1 MKPITTVLKLS
12 FRYPKLQAMRKTGKL
27 GKLAFWC
34 WSCVVFACTIYLSA
48 TLFQGYQFDSS
59 IMTLLPKNEQS
70 VAESLATEHLIKA
83 SDKRLVFL
91 FEGSDKALS
100 STAASNFVSA
110 LTDNQLFT
118 NVRGQITRSP
128 TQSWQQFYHAYRY
141 QLLSEK
147 SRQRLEE
154 VDLTLID
161 ESLGR
166 LYSPMASLVAAQ
178 LIDDPLQLFFQWQL
192 NVLPPLPF
200 AIENNWLTRTV
211 DQQHY
216 RLISVELAENPYG
229 IIYQQQVM
237 AAIGK
242 AKATLPPDIQLLS
255 SGLIL
260 HTSHGA
266 KQAISEISTIGI
278 GSITGIVLLL
288 FVCFRRATTVLLA
301 FLPIGVGCGFALTFS
316 LILFDR
322 VHLITLAFGA
332 GLVGVAIDYSL
343 HFLCAHH
350 HDNVNR
356 PDQKLS
362 ILRLILPSLTMGLVS
377 SVLAYAAQGMAP
389 FPGLRQMAVFS
400 ALGLIGAWLTVVC
413 WLPVLHGA
421 KPVFLNPRLIA
432 HLRKWQE
439 HWPKIDRRP
448 VQIVLFTLAGV
459 LIVIISS
466 IESNDDIR
474 LLQTS
479 PPELLEEDIA
489 VQRLLMAPSPAQF
502 MTLTAPSQEALL
514 QLEETFATKLHLAM
528 NEHLI
533 SGFMSTSQYLPSQHR
548 QRNNHLLLG
557 KMVYSANGQ
566 LHQLTEK
573 GGFTSIEA
581 QARLAYVN
589 TPLQPLQFA
598 HWLAS
603 DTSKIAAHLWIG
615 EHGEQYYS
623 LITLFGIA
631 DINAIKRLSAM
642 TKAVDGVEFVD
653 RIASISLLLSQYRE
667 QLLKWLVL
675 AYGLVLILATFRYGS
690 KSWRVIAAPA
700 MASLIVLSLLQITG
714 APITI
719 FHGLAL
725 LLVLG
730 IGLDASIFLQD
741 SNNSPHTWLAVTLS
755 SLTSLLAFGLL
766 ALSSTPVLHYFGVT
780 VLLGIICV
788 WVLAPCF
795 ITTQIKS
802 IPGQIKDDKTI

>member
-1 MKPITTVLKLS
+1 MARIDKI
-12 FRYPKLQAMRKTGKL
+12 R
-27 GKLAFWC
+27 KLAFWC
-34 WSCVVFACTIYLSA
+34 WSFVIGFCAIYLGT
-48 TLFQGYQFDSS
+48 TLLHGYQFDSS

-70 VAESLATEHLIKA
+70 VTESLATEHLVKA
-83 SDKRLVFL
+83 SDHRLVFL
-91 FEGSDKALS
+91 LESNHKSRSKD
-100 STAASNFVSA
+100 AANNFVSA

-118 NVRGQITRSP
+118 NVQGEITESP
-128 TQSWQQFYHAYRY
+128 SHTWQQFYHPHRY
-141 QLLSEK
+141 QLLSEINRK
-147 SRQRLEE
+147 QLQNNDSSLMN
-154 VDLTLID
+154 

-166 LYSPMASLVAAQ
+166 LYSPLASLVAPQ

-192 NVLPPLPF
+192 AVLPPLPF
-200 AIENNWLTRTV
+200 VIEDGWLTRTIG
-211 DQQHY
+211 QRHY
-216 RLISVELAENPYG
+216 RLISVELAENPYS
-229 IIYQQQVM
+229 ITYQQQVM
-237 AAIGK
+237 AAISK
-242 AKATLPPDIQLLS
+242 AKTTLPSDIQVLS

-266 KQAISEISTIGI
+266 KQAIGEISTIGLGSVI
-278 GSITGIVLLL
+278 GILILL
-288 FVCFRRATTVLLA
+288 FTCFRRASTVLLA
-301 FLPIGVGCGFALTFS
+301 FLPIGVGCGFALTLS
-316 LILFDR
+316 LILFDK

-350 HDNVNR
+350 SVKNGDNHSR
-356 PDQKLS
+356 SPH

-413 WLPVLHGA
+413 WLPVLHGG
-421 KPVFLNPRLIA
+421 KPVFLNPQLIA
-432 HLRKWQE
+432 LLRHWQA
-439 HWPKIDRRP
+439 HWPKIDSP
-448 VQIVLFTLAGV
+448 GVKVSLLVLVGILLIIVAT
-459 LIVIISS
+459 

-479 PPELLEEDIA
+479 TPELLNEDIA

-502 MTLTAPSQEALL
+502 VTLTASNQEALL
-514 QLEETFATKLHLAM
+514 QLEETFATKLYLAM
-528 NEHLI
+528 DEKLI
-533 SGFMSTSQYLPSQHR
+533 SGFMSTSQYLPSEHR
-548 QRNNHLLLG
+548 QRANNLLLG
-557 KMVYSANGQ
+557 EKVYSEQGQ
-566 LHQLTEK
+566 LQQLIDK
-573 GGFTSIEA
+573 GSLSSLGGP
-581 QARLAYVN
+581 ARQAYVN
-589 TPLQPLQFA
+589 SPLPPLQLNN
-598 HWLAS
+598 WLKS
-603 DTSKIAAHLWIG
+603 DISKIAAHLWIG
-615 EHGEQYYS
+615 EQGDQYYS

-631 DINAIKRLSAM
+631 DIDAIKRLSAM
-642 TKAVDGVEFVD
+642 TEPFDGIEFVD
-653 RIASISLLLSQYRE
+653 RIAGISLLLSNYRE
-667 QLLKWLVL
+667 QLIQWLVL
-675 AYGLVLILATFRYGS
+675 AYGLVLALATFRYGTQA
-690 KSWRVIAAPA
+690 WRVIAAPA
-700 MASLIVLSLLQITG
+700 LASLIVLSLLQIAG

-795 ITTQIKS
+795 IIAHIKS
-802 IPGQIKDDKTI
+802 TPSQVKDNKTL